1 MHNDFITTVA
11 ILVAICFL
19 IFIII
24 STTNIKKEGFG
35 SSSKKDSDSKKDSK
49 KDSKSSSSSSSMFST
64 SGSNGIAGNSES
76 YIANI
81 QTAVI
86 KLQDTML
93 LSKYRTEY
101 ENTVMALE
109 DLVNNLMLE
118 TALKLNTGSPQQG
131 LTNLVALHNSKAA
144 LNEVMKFIDGS
155 SS

>member
-35 SSSKKDSDSKKDSK
+35 SSSNKNSNSKNSSSNSK
-49 KDSKSSSSSSSMFST
+49 STSSSSSSIFS
-64 SGSNGIAGNSES
+64 SSSSNGIAGNSES
-76 YIANI
+76 YIAGI
-81 QTAVI
+81 QSSVI
-86 KLQDTML
+86 KMQDTML

-101 ENTVMALE
+101 ENTIMALD
-109 DLVNNLMLE
+109 DLVNNLMLQ
-118 TALKLNTGSPQQG
+118 TALSINTSSPQQG
-131 LTNLVALHNSKAA
+131 LSELVTLHNAKSA